1 MTIRRIAALIN
12 PSARHGLGAGA
23 AETAL
28 GALRAHG
35 LDVTEMIGRD
45 ATHAQEL
52 AHSAARSDHDAVV
65 VIGGDGSIRLALV
78 AVRGTG
84 TSIGLMPAGTG
95 NDHARALGIPIDD
108 PVAAAAI
115 IGAGHQRSI
124 DLAQITLADGS
135 NSVFGTVAA
144 TGLDALVTERANMLS
159 RPKGQLRYP
168 IAAVAEIAKLKPFH
182 YRITVDGT
190 TIERDLVLASAG
202 NTRSYGGGM
211 HITPDAIIDDGLLDL
226 TLVLSGSRLR
236 LLTLFPTVYSGKH
249 IHRPEVEQL
258 RGRKIVLE
266 CEPAAPIYAD
276 GDRVGMLP
284 ATIETLPGAVT
295 FLVPRNPSKES
306 RAQT

>member
-1 MTIRRIAALIN
+1 MTIRRVAALIN

-28 GALRAHG
+28 GALDAHG
-35 LDVTEMIGRD
+35 LVITEMVGRD

-52 AHSAARSDHDAVV
+52 AQEAARSDHDAMV
-65 VIGGDGSIRLALV
+65 VIGGDGSIRMALE
-78 AVRGTG
+78 ATRGTDMV
-84 TSIGLMPAGTG
+84 IGLMPAGTG
-95 NDHARALGIPIDD
+95 NDHARALGIPVDD

-115 IGAGHQRSI
+115 VRTGHRRRI

-135 NSVFGTVAA
+135 TTVFGTVAA
-144 TGLDALVTERANMLS
+144 TGLDALVTERANMMA

-168 IAAVAEIAKLKPFH
+168 MAAVVEMAKLGAFR

-190 TIERDLVLASAG
+190 TIERDLVLASVG

-211 HITPDAIIDDGLLDL
+211 QITPDAVIDDGLLDL
-226 TLVLSGSRLR
+226 TLVLRGSKLR

-258 RGRKIVLE
+258 RGRRIVLE
-266 CEPAAPIYAD
+266 CDPPAPIYAD
-276 GDRVGMLP
+276 GERVGLLP

-295 FLVPRNPSKES
+295 FLAPRFENP
-306 RAQT
+306 